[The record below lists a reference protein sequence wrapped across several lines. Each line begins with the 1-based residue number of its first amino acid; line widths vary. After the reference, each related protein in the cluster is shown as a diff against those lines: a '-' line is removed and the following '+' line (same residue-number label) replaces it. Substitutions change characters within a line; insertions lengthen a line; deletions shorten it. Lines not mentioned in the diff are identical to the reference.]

1 VSASFCLF
9 LEPLI
14 GSAKAAGRVV
24 TNTNNLVS
32 VPPSDSERL
41 VDGDLGEVIEEASES
56 PRCYSCNLV
65 VVGSRGGRRMPYC
78 VVTAAAA
85 AVAGGAHAQEEE
97 EVRIFY
103 QPYGH
108 GATKVLLIIGT
119 ARLAHS
125 PPLSLF
131 SASSPQLFLFLFRF
145 LSQIRLS

>member
-1 VSASFCLF
+1 
-9 LEPLI
+9 
-14 GSAKAAGRVV
+14 
-24 TNTNNLVS
+24 
-32 VPPSDSERL
+32 
-41 VDGDLGEVIEEASES
+41 
-56 PRCYSCNLV
+56 
-65 VVGSRGGRRMPYC
+65 MPYC

-125 PPLSLF
+125 PPLPLF
-131 SASSPQLFLFLFRF
+131 CFVSSIVLVLVSFLVPNSTFLRISPQSNGTQVSRGRT
-145 LSQIRLS
+145 SRGARR

>member
-1 VSASFCLF
+1 
-9 LEPLI
+9 
-14 GSAKAAGRVV
+14 
-24 TNTNNLVS
+24 
-32 VPPSDSERL
+32 
-41 VDGDLGEVIEEASES
+41 
-56 PRCYSCNLV
+56 
-65 VVGSRGGRRMPYC
+65 MPYF
-78 VVTAAAA
+78 VVNAAAAAA
-85 AVAGGAHAQEEE
+85 AVAGAQE

-103 QPYGH
+103 QRYGH